1 MHDDNSFCPDMVT
14 RCPAGT
20 TCCENLLSLTG
31 YGCCMEK
38 DAFGCPDSW
47 HCCPRGSHCSPDCN
61 FRSCKCMFPSTR
73 PAVSS
78 KARNKENEK
87 ERKQGKGKLKSEHGS
102 NSQDVKLDKPVKP
115 AKPGVLVEPVKQ
127 GIDKTLVSKTSEKL
141 RTEEGNDRKDSH
153 KKAATKK
160 KQKAIKT
167 MLGPKKKHDQ
177 GLKSKHHFPK
187 KHKKGRSKQRQNSA
201 KKLRS
206 KTKEKTSGKTTRKFE
221 VKAHRN
227 HQKSNYHYTLKQLW
241 VTRLG
246 KQHGITRKR
255 KPHFEFS
262 HMWGKRKHHD
272 LSYPHVK
279 KRKKDYETHNSHTSL
294 TEELKHLIIKQ
305 RRKKL
310 GSRLRAHTHGSVKF
324 GIKNNLQK
332 TKKTEKSNLLAKAGQ
347 LAKFHSSRNRKISFS
362 KTTDVTKHKGSPLSL
377 TGGKLVTKIKV
388 NNLREKV
395 QDKGKVKEKNVHG
408 NQEGKMR
415 KNEDSLIKKHTE
427 SWPKDLNAP
436 ERLANNWSR
445 TSNETR
451 LKNKSPNQSGNQA
464 LNPDKRQKTTDGN
477 AILARLKNVHST
489 RVYAE
494 IPTDKFERPSNDST
508 LKNHS
513 TQSIEAKQATTLN
526 EVSADINE
534 KGKDQ
539 ITTST
544 KLSQDASDG
553 FEAHEHDILSAIN
566 KTKGQSADTEIS
578 SFHLNPNHPVHFAS
592 NKTDVKENR
601 NTSRPSGKG
610 RDTMVKSGV
619 RILHMYVANT
629 NDTISKTSGFNSKID
644 EVVGDSGLADSRT
657 ASGFNDLFSRTDGSF
672 KGEDATEQMENV
684 NGKMDGD
691 VSGSGFQAD
700 KPFQSLASGFL
711 QFLESTPFYETNGDL
726 LTDEKVEKDMKESLR
741 AEEESN
747 VADVPWNESSL
758 ESGNDVIELKAQQT
772 DDHQNLNDDN
782 GGESGLVSNGELSFT
797 SGSGFESGSSPSY
810 GYLDTNGYY
819 SGRAVAKHKSEHF
832 KGDIGRSGRGRDA
845 GDRPINND
853 SSSDHL
859 IRKLLLENEETEN
872 VTYVS
877 SIDDSNS
884 SKSREGS
891 VLGGNGFYMSTSWP
905 DVIIA
910 SSAYTSNRGSGIDD
924 DSSGDFRGS
933 LHFGGESD
941 IDDESEVEFFL

>member
-73 PAVSS
+73 PAVSP
-78 KARNKENEK
+78 KARNKESKK

-115 AKPGVLVEPVKQ
+115 AKPGVPVEPVKQ

-141 RTEEGNDRKDSH
+141 KTEEGNDRKDSH
-153 KKAATKK
+153 KKASTKK

-187 KHKKGRSKQRQNSA
+187 KHTKGRSKQRQNSA
-201 KKLRS
+201 KKVRS
-206 KTKEKTSGKTTRKFE
+206 KTKEKTSGKTMRKFE

-227 HQKSNYHYTLKQLW
+227 HRKSNYHHTLKQLW

-255 KPHFEFS
+255 KPHFAFS

-272 LSYPHVK
+272 FSYQHVK

-310 GSRLRAHTHGSVKF
+310 GSRLRAHTHGSVKY
-324 GIKNNLQK
+324 GIKNNLEK

-347 LAKFHSSRNRKISFS
+347 FAKFHSSRNRKISFS

-395 QDKGKVKEKNVHG
+395 QDKEKVKEKNVHG

-427 SWPKDLNAP
+427 SWPKDFNAP

-464 LNPDKRQKTTDGN
+464 LNPDIRQKTNDGN
-477 AILARLKNVHST
+477 AIRARLKNVHST

-494 IPTDKFERPSNDST
+494 ITTDKFERPSNDST
-508 LKNHS
+508 LKNHT

-544 KLSQDASDG
+544 KLSQEASDG

-566 KTKGQSADTEIS
+566 KTIGQSSDAEIS

-592 NKTDVKENR
+592 NKTYIKENR
-601 NTSRPSGKG
+601 KTSRPSGKG
-610 RDTMVKSGV
+610 RDTMVKSSV
-619 RILHMYVANT
+619 RILHTYVANT
-629 NDTISKTSGFNSKID
+629 NDTISKTSGLNSKID
-644 EVVGDSGLADSRT
+644 EVVRGSGQTDSGT
-657 ASGFNDLFSRTDGSF
+657 ASGFNGLFPRTDGSF
-672 KGEDATEQMENV
+672 KGEDDTEQMDNF

-691 VSGSGFQAD
+691 LSGSGLQAD
-700 KPFQSLASGFL
+700 KPFESLASGFL
-711 QFLESTPFYETNGDL
+711 EFLESTPFYETNGDL
-726 LTDEKVEKDMKESLR
+726 LTDEKVEKEMKESLR
-741 AEEESN
+741 TKEESN
-747 VADVPWNESSL
+747 VTDVPWKESSL
-758 ESGNDVIELKAQQT
+758 ESGNDVSEFKAQQT
-772 DDHQNLNDDN
+772 DDHQNSNDDN
-782 GGESGLVSNGELSFT
+782 GGESGLVSNEELFFT

-810 GYLDTNGYY
+810 GYLDINGYY
-819 SGRAVAKHKSEHF
+819 NGRAVAKHKSEHF
-832 KGDIGRSGRGRDA
+832 KGDIGRSGKGRDA
-845 GDRPINND
+845 GDQPINNH
-853 SSSDHL
+853 SSSDQL

-877 SIDDSNS
+877 SIDDSNF

-891 VLGGNGFYMSTSWP
+891 VLGGNGFYMAPSWP
-905 DVIIA
+905 DVISA
-910 SSAYTSNRGSGIDD
+910 SSPDTSDRGSGIDHY
-924 DSSGDFRGS
+924 SSGDFRRS
-933 LHFGGESD
+933 LHFGGERD
-941 IDDESEVEFFL
+941 IDDESEIEFFE